1 MCTQVIIVIL
11 DDLLLECWC
20 QGCEEK
26 GGLVTCSGYVGKIT
40 GTVFIIH
47 YINRIWWLALAYQFA
62 Q

>member
-1 MCTQVIIVIL
+1 MCTQVIIGIL

-26 GGLVTCSGYVGKIT
+26 GGLVTCSRYVEAVN
-40 GTVFIIH
+40 GTVFIAY
-47 YINRIWWLALAYQFA
+47 YINSMWWLALAYQFA